1 MPGIHT
7 DLEVLCKI
15 LRCAN
20 TVVGHEKFVDL
31 PEKVAARKANR
42 IAEGFGCDDNAV
54 RCLQHT
60 NGKADFS
67 HSFFAPFFRQ
77 MCLSKF
83 GIQNKFGVN
92 TNLTHSTTKDA
103 ALSRKRR

>member
-7 DLEVLCKI
+7 DLEVLCNI
-15 LRCAN
+15 LRRAN

-42 IAEGFGCDDNAV
+42 IAEGFGCDDNDV
-54 RCLQHT
+54 LFLQHT

-67 HSFFAPFFRQ
+67 HSFLLLFSDKCACRNSEFR
-77 MCLSKF
+77 
-83 GIQNKFGVN
+83 INWV
-92 TNLTHSTTKDA
+92 
-103 ALSRKRR
+103 